1 LLIGRAGVGKTRLF
15 NSLSPDCVSGNGFQT
30 IKLNDFVVVD
40 TPSLELDEEIELR
53 EERIS

>member
-1 LLIGRAGVGKTRLF
+1 M
-15 NSLSPDCVSGNGFQT
+15 SPDCVSVNGFQA
-30 IKLNDFVVVD
+30 IQLNDFVVVD